1 MRSMK
6 IVVLSIVLSLV
17 LAAGVSAQTT
27 ITYSAWGNELELAV
41 ERALIEAFE
50 KANPDSKLS

>member
-27 ITYSAWGNELELAV
+27 ITYSAGAMSWSLRSSGL
-41 ERALIEAFE
+41 
-50 KANPDSKLS
+50 